1 MAIGIHCWLIN
12 KTTSLSLPQHL
23 KQPLAFTNSIENFV
37 CWSSYLR
44 NVCAHHT
51 RLWNH
56 EMQIQ
61 PMIPRSTHHPFLS
74 QTNYVSPETGQT
86 LPLNNKTYF
95 FLSMVIYLM
104 NYINP
109 KHSIQSKFKA
119 LLAKYPNIDIQ
130 AMGFPTT
137 WQNEPLWK

>member
-1 MAIGIHCWLIN
+1 MCPPYPFVEPRDAN
-12 KTTSLSLPQHL
+12 TTNDSAKYPPPIFKSNQLCFIRNRSVV
-23 KQPLAFTNSIENFV
+23 TIEQQDV
-37 CWSSYLR
+37 
-44 NVCAHHT
+44 
-51 RLWNH
+51 
-56 EMQIQ
+56 
-61 PMIPRSTHHPFLS
+61 
-74 QTNYVSPETGQT
+74 
-86 LPLNNKTYF
+86 F

-119 LLAKYPNIDIQ
+119 LLAKYLNIDIQ